1 MACLVIPFGSWKGII
16 SFDGDFIF
24 FAYILALG
32 KFFSIIS
39 AMDTG
44 SSFEGMGA
52 SREAL
57 YSMLA
62 EPAFFILI
70 GSFALLTGNT
80 SFHNIFSSLHLGSSI
95 TYTLGALAS
104 FVLIMIAMIE
114 NSRMPVDDPKTH
126 LELTMIHEVMILD
139 NSGFDLGLI
148 LSTGFLKFAMYGAII
163 ADFFIGGLSLTWALP
178 LFLLIQ
184 MLFAVIVGLIESF
197 MARYRMSHN
206 PQFILAL
213 SMTNVLL
220 IIFIISLL
228 YVSIANRI
236 ITYVRV
242 LALQGF
248 ILFGVTFL
256 QLKDI
261 QTWNLVLI
269 LLETIVF
276 KTIAVP
282 VFLSYLI
289 KRNKITRETE
299 PYLPHFVSLFIITLI
314 VVITVLLAN
323 SIQDTHL
330 DKIFFIV
337 SLSTLFT
344 GLYFIA
350 SRKKIITHVM
360 GYLMIE
366 NGVFVL
372 SLAVGNEMPNLVN
385 LGIMLDV
392 FASVLILGIFLNKI
406 GDVFKAVDV
415 DQLSN
420 LKDY

>member
-1 MACLVIPFGSWKGII
+1 
-16 SFDGDFIF
+16 
-24 FAYILALG
+24 
-32 KFFSIIS
+32 
-39 AMDTG
+39 
-44 SSFEGMGA
+44 
-52 SREAL
+52 
-57 YSMLA
+57 
-62 EPAFFILI
+62 
-70 GSFALLTGNT
+70 
-80 SFHNIFSSLHLGSSI
+80 
-95 TYTLGALAS
+95 
-104 FVLIMIAMIE
+104 
-114 NSRMPVDDPKTH
+114 
-126 LELTMIHEVMILD
+126 
-139 NSGFDLGLI
+139 
-148 LSTGFLKFAMYGAII
+148 
-163 ADFFIGGLSLTWALP
+163 
-178 LFLLIQ
+178 
-184 MLFAVIVGLIESF
+184 
-197 MARYRMSHN
+197 
-206 PQFILAL
+206 
-213 SMTNVLL
+213 MTNVLL
-220 IIFIISLL
+220 IIFIISLF

-269 LLETIVF
+269 LLETVVF
-276 KTIAVP
+276 KALAVP
-282 VFLSYLI
+282 FFLAYLI
-289 KRNKITRETE
+289 SRNKITRETE
-299 PYLPHFVSLFIITLI
+299 PYLPHFISLIIVTMT

-337 SLSTLFT
+337 ALSTLFT

-366 NGVFVL
+366 NGVFVM

-415 DQLSN
+415 DQLNN

>member
-1 MACLVIPFGSWKGII
+1 
-16 SFDGDFIF
+16 
-24 FAYILALG
+24 
-32 KFFSIIS
+32 
-39 AMDTG
+39 
-44 SSFEGMGA
+44 
-52 SREAL
+52 
-57 YSMLA
+57 
-62 EPAFFILI
+62 
-70 GSFALLTGNT
+70 
-80 SFHNIFSSLHLGSSI
+80 
-95 TYTLGALAS
+95 
-104 FVLIMIAMIE
+104 
-114 NSRMPVDDPKTH
+114 
-126 LELTMIHEVMILD
+126 
-139 NSGFDLGLI
+139 
-148 LSTGFLKFAMYGAII
+148 
-163 ADFFIGGLSLTWALP
+163 
-178 LFLLIQ
+178 
-184 MLFAVIVGLIESF
+184 
-197 MARYRMSHN
+197 
-206 PQFILAL
+206 
-213 SMTNVLL
+213 MTNVLL
-220 IIFIISLL
+220 IIFIITLL

-242 LALQGF
+242 LAAQGF

-256 QLKDI
+256 QLQSI

-269 LLETIVF
+269 LLETVVF
-276 KTIAVP
+276 KTVAVP
-282 VFLSYLI
+282 MFLSYLI
-289 KRNKITRETE
+289 KRNRITRESE
-299 PYLPHFVSLFIITLI
+299 PYLPHFISLFITTGII
-314 VVITVLLAN
+314 VVTVLLAN
-323 SIQDTHL
+323 TIHDAYL

-406 GDVFKAVDV
+406 GDVFKAADV

>member
-1 MACLVIPFGSWKGII
+1 
-16 SFDGDFIF
+16 
-24 FAYILALG
+24 
-32 KFFSIIS
+32 
-39 AMDTG
+39 
-44 SSFEGMGA
+44 
-52 SREAL
+52 
-57 YSMLA
+57 
-62 EPAFFILI
+62 
-70 GSFALLTGNT
+70 
-80 SFHNIFSSLHLGSSI
+80 
-95 TYTLGALAS
+95 
-104 FVLIMIAMIE
+104 
-114 NSRMPVDDPKTH
+114 
-126 LELTMIHEVMILD
+126 
-139 NSGFDLGLI
+139 
-148 LSTGFLKFAMYGAII
+148 
-163 ADFFIGGLSLTWALP
+163 
-178 LFLLIQ
+178 
-184 MLFAVIVGLIESF
+184 
-197 MARYRMSHN
+197 
-206 PQFILAL
+206 
-213 SMTNVLL
+213 MTNVLL

-276 KTIAVP
+276 KAVAVP
-282 VFLSYLI
+282 MFLGYLI
-289 KRNKITRETE
+289 KRNKITRVAE
-299 PYLPHFVSLFIITLI
+299 PYLPHFISLIITTMI
-314 VVITVLLAN
+314 VVITVLLAG
-323 SIQDTHL
+323 SIKDTHL

-406 GDVFKAVDV
+406 GDVFKDVDV

>member
-1 MACLVIPFGSWKGII
+1 
-16 SFDGDFIF
+16 
-24 FAYILALG
+24 
-32 KFFSIIS
+32 
-39 AMDTG
+39 
-44 SSFEGMGA
+44 
-52 SREAL
+52 
-57 YSMLA
+57 
-62 EPAFFILI
+62 
-70 GSFALLTGNT
+70 
-80 SFHNIFSSLHLGSSI
+80 
-95 TYTLGALAS
+95 
-104 FVLIMIAMIE
+104 
-114 NSRMPVDDPKTH
+114 
-126 LELTMIHEVMILD
+126 
-139 NSGFDLGLI
+139 
-148 LSTGFLKFAMYGAII
+148 
-163 ADFFIGGLSLTWALP
+163 
-178 LFLLIQ
+178 
-184 MLFAVIVGLIESF
+184 
-197 MARYRMSHN
+197 
-206 PQFILAL
+206 
-213 SMTNVLL
+213 MTNVLL

-276 KTIAVP
+276 KAIAVP

-289 KRNKITRETE
+289 KRNNITRETE
-299 PYLPHFVSLFIITLI
+299 PYLPHFISLIIITMI

-323 SIQDTHL
+323 SIEDTHL

>member
-1 MACLVIPFGSWKGII
+1 
-16 SFDGDFIF
+16 
-24 FAYILALG
+24 
-32 KFFSIIS
+32 
-39 AMDTG
+39 
-44 SSFEGMGA
+44 
-52 SREAL
+52 
-57 YSMLA
+57 
-62 EPAFFILI
+62 
-70 GSFALLTGNT
+70 
-80 SFHNIFSSLHLGSSI
+80 
-95 TYTLGALAS
+95 
-104 FVLIMIAMIE
+104 
-114 NSRMPVDDPKTH
+114 
-126 LELTMIHEVMILD
+126 
-139 NSGFDLGLI
+139 
-148 LSTGFLKFAMYGAII
+148 
-163 ADFFIGGLSLTWALP
+163 
-178 LFLLIQ
+178 
-184 MLFAVIVGLIESF
+184 
-197 MARYRMSHN
+197 
-206 PQFILAL
+206 
-213 SMTNVLL
+213 MTNVLL
-220 IIFIISLL
+220 ILFIISLL

-236 ITYVRV
+236 ITYVRI

-256 QLKDI
+256 QLQDI

-276 KTIAVP
+276 KAIAVP
-282 VFLSYLI
+282 VFLGYLI

-299 PYLPHFVSLFIITLI
+299 PYLPHFISLIIITMI
-314 VVITVLLAN
+314 VVVTVLLAN

-350 SRKKIITHVM
+350 TRKKIITHVM

-406 GDVFKAVDV
+406 GDVFKDVDV

>member
-1 MACLVIPFGSWKGII
+1 
-16 SFDGDFIF
+16 
-24 FAYILALG
+24 
-32 KFFSIIS
+32 
-39 AMDTG
+39 
-44 SSFEGMGA
+44 
-52 SREAL
+52 
-57 YSMLA
+57 
-62 EPAFFILI
+62 
-70 GSFALLTGNT
+70 
-80 SFHNIFSSLHLGSSI
+80 
-95 TYTLGALAS
+95 
-104 FVLIMIAMIE
+104 
-114 NSRMPVDDPKTH
+114 
-126 LELTMIHEVMILD
+126 
-139 NSGFDLGLI
+139 
-148 LSTGFLKFAMYGAII
+148 
-163 ADFFIGGLSLTWALP
+163 
-178 LFLLIQ
+178 
-184 MLFAVIVGLIESF
+184 
-197 MARYRMSHN
+197 
-206 PQFILAL
+206 
-213 SMTNVLL
+213 MTNVLL

-228 YVSIANRI
+228 FVSIANRI

-276 KTIAVP
+276 KAVAVP
-282 VFLSYLI
+282 AFLGYLI
-289 KRNKITRETE
+289 KRNRITRETE
-299 PYLPHFVSLFIITLI
+299 PYLPHFISLIIVTLI

-323 SIQDTHL
+323 SIQETHL

>member
-1 MACLVIPFGSWKGII
+1 
-16 SFDGDFIF
+16 
-24 FAYILALG
+24 
-32 KFFSIIS
+32 
-39 AMDTG
+39 
-44 SSFEGMGA
+44 
-52 SREAL
+52 
-57 YSMLA
+57 
-62 EPAFFILI
+62 
-70 GSFALLTGNT
+70 
-80 SFHNIFSSLHLGSSI
+80 
-95 TYTLGALAS
+95 
-104 FVLIMIAMIE
+104 
-114 NSRMPVDDPKTH
+114 
-126 LELTMIHEVMILD
+126 
-139 NSGFDLGLI
+139 
-148 LSTGFLKFAMYGAII
+148 
-163 ADFFIGGLSLTWALP
+163 
-178 LFLLIQ
+178 
-184 MLFAVIVGLIESF
+184 
-197 MARYRMSHN
+197 
-206 PQFILAL
+206 
-213 SMTNVLL
+213 MTNVLL

-248 ILFGVTFL
+248 ILFGVTYS
-256 QLKDI
+256 QLTDI

-269 LLETIVF
+269 LLETVVF
-276 KTIAVP
+276 KALAVP
-282 VFLSYLI
+282 IFLGYLI

-299 PYLPHFVSLFIITLI
+299 PYLPHFISLIIITMI

-323 SIQDTHL
+323 SIQDTQL

-337 SLSTLFT
+337 ALSTLFT

-406 GDVFKAVDV
+406 GDVFKNVDV

>member
-1 MACLVIPFGSWKGII
+1 
-16 SFDGDFIF
+16 
-24 FAYILALG
+24 
-32 KFFSIIS
+32 
-39 AMDTG
+39 
-44 SSFEGMGA
+44 
-52 SREAL
+52 
-57 YSMLA
+57 
-62 EPAFFILI
+62 
-70 GSFALLTGNT
+70 
-80 SFHNIFSSLHLGSSI
+80 
-95 TYTLGALAS
+95 
-104 FVLIMIAMIE
+104 
-114 NSRMPVDDPKTH
+114 
-126 LELTMIHEVMILD
+126 
-139 NSGFDLGLI
+139 
-148 LSTGFLKFAMYGAII
+148 
-163 ADFFIGGLSLTWALP
+163 
-178 LFLLIQ
+178 
-184 MLFAVIVGLIESF
+184 
-197 MARYRMSHN
+197 
-206 PQFILAL
+206 
-213 SMTNVLL
+213 MTNVLL

-269 LLETIVF
+269 LLETVVF
-276 KTIAVP
+276 KALAVP
-282 VFLSYLI
+282 VFLGYLI
-289 KRNKITRETE
+289 RRNRITRETE
-299 PYLPHFVSLFIITLI
+299 PYLPHFISLIIITMI

-323 SIQDTHL
+323 SIKDTHL

-406 GDVFKAVDV
+406 GDVFKDVNV

>member
-1 MACLVIPFGSWKGII
+1 
-16 SFDGDFIF
+16 
-24 FAYILALG
+24 
-32 KFFSIIS
+32 
-39 AMDTG
+39 
-44 SSFEGMGA
+44 
-52 SREAL
+52 
-57 YSMLA
+57 
-62 EPAFFILI
+62 
-70 GSFALLTGNT
+70 
-80 SFHNIFSSLHLGSSI
+80 
-95 TYTLGALAS
+95 
-104 FVLIMIAMIE
+104 
-114 NSRMPVDDPKTH
+114 
-126 LELTMIHEVMILD
+126 
-139 NSGFDLGLI
+139 
-148 LSTGFLKFAMYGAII
+148 
-163 ADFFIGGLSLTWALP
+163 
-178 LFLLIQ
+178 
-184 MLFAVIVGLIESF
+184 
-197 MARYRMSHN
+197 
-206 PQFILAL
+206 
-213 SMTNVLL
+213 MTNVLL
-220 IIFIISLL
+220 IVFIISLL

-242 LALQGF
+242 LALQGI

-269 LLETIVF
+269 LLETVVF
-276 KTIAVP
+276 KAIAVP
-282 VFLSYLI
+282 VFLGYLI
-289 KRNKITRETE
+289 KRNNITRETE
-299 PYLPHFVSLFIITLI
+299 PYLPHFISLIIITMI
-314 VVITVLLAN
+314 VVITILLAN